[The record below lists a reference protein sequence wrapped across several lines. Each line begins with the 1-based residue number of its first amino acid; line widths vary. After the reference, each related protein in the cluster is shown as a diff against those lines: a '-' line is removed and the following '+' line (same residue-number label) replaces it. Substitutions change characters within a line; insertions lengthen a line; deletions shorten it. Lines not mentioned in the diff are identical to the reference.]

1 MNMMRWDP
9 FKELESFSTRLNQ
22 MLGQP
27 VESGRRE
34 DGVFADW
41 SPALDIEERD
51 QEYLVKTDLPDVKK
65 EQVKVGIENG
75 VLTIEGERKYEKDE
89 TTKRVHRLEREY
101 GKFVRRL
108 AMPGEVD
115 QPKVAAE
122 FKDGVLTVHLPKS
135 STARPRQVDVK
146 VA

>member
-1 MNMMRWDP
+1 MNMVRWDP

-27 VESGRRE
+27 VEPGRRE
-34 DGVFADW
+34 DAMFADW
-41 SPALDIEERD
+41 SPALDVEERD

-65 EQVKVGIENG
+65 EAVKVGIENG

-89 TTKRVHRLEREY
+89 MTKRVHRIEREY

-115 QPKVAAE
+115 QQKVGAE

-135 STARPRQVDVK
+135 AMARSRQVDIK